1 MKKLFSVLLALALL
15 CVSACAFA
23 QVKDGT
29 YTVTVPSYSVTEQMT
44 LDVTF
49 EGGKLTALNAVVEGS
64 TAPIFATVKE
74 NLYPRMIE
82 AQSVAVDN
90 ISGATVSSAAVKSA
104 VSKAVA
110 GTNHKV
116 IKGKFQIIAGF
127 LFLVFILIF
136 IQLFITEDQKLCIGI
151 KNLFQRIVNIFRAAA
166 ADDLP
171 TEFRRT
177 LEDQMLFR
185 QFYDLSVIKPGS
197 DGNTAKT
204 LLHVAHNFGPHI
216 GRRIHG
222 TAPFTVKINFLFA
235 L

>member
-104 VSKAVA
+104 VSKAVEMA
-110 GTNHKV
+110 GGTLANWNKPVEKQTDVVKLEGYDV
-116 IKGKFQIIAGF
+116 IVVGLGASGISSYVSAAENGAT
-127 LFLVFILIF
+127 VFGIE
-136 IQLFITEDQKLCIGI
+136 TAAKIG
-151 KNLFQRIVNIFRAAA
+151 
-166 ADDLP
+166 
-171 TEFRRT
+171 
-177 LEDQMLFR
+177 
-185 QFYDLSVIKPGS
+185 
-197 DGNTAKT
+197 GNSSNTSGAM
-204 LLHVAHNFGPHI
+204 G
-216 GRRIHG
+216 
-222 TAPFTVKINFLFA
+222 INPPSYV
-235 L
+235 